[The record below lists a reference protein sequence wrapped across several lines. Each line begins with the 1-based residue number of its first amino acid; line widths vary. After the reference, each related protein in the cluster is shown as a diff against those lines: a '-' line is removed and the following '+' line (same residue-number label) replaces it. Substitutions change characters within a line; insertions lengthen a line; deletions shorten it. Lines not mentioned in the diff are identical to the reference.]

1 MRDINQV
8 IREKEA
14 QVERINEELAAL
26 RLTLRLLT
34 EESSES
40 SSGDGPKFGSLREEP
55 ARVPTGRVKNFP

>member
-34 EESSES
+34 DESSES
-40 SSGDGPKFGSLREEP
+40 SSGDAAKFASVREEP

>member
-1 MRDINQV
+1 MKDINQV

-34 EESSES
+34 DESSES
-40 SSGDGPKFGSLREEP
+40 SSGDSSKFGSLREEP
-55 ARVPTGRVKNFP
+55 TRVPTGRVKNFP